1 MNSFSL
7 RIQTDRYGMDRV
19 IRQDRNCNMCSN
31 EAEDENHSGIKCP
44 LYDDIRRRFF
54 LNRNI
59 YTRPSMKKCISLKVI
74 IRIF

>member
-31 EAEDENHSGIKCP
+31 EVEDEYHSGIKCP
-44 LYDDIRRRFF
+44 LYDDIRRRCFF
-54 LNRNI
+54 KI
-59 YTRPSMKKCISLKVI
+59 EISTHDLV
-74 IRIF
+74 